1 MHEIFGNQKLLRGP
15 TEMSGKLVKGTRK
28 SKNFSV
34 TFVPGETT
42 KVDDKVYDCLIEEEG
57 SILQILL
64 DSGALIDG
72 KGTAPPSVEEASD
85 TIKEAEKA
93 LLKAEDAM
101 AAARPDEQKEGMKKV
116 KSAQK
121 VLSAAKKESKKAAK

>member
-1 MHEIFGNQKLLRGP
+1 MHEIFGNEKLLKGP
-15 TEMSGKLVKGTRK
+15 TEMSGKLGKGK

-34 TFVPGETT
+34 TFIPEESVSVKDEH
-42 KVDDKVYDCLIEEEG
+42 YDCLINEDG

-72 KGTAPPSVEEASD
+72 RVDSPPSVEEASD
-85 TIKEAEKA
+85 AIKEAEKA

-101 AAARPDEQKEGMKKV
+101 AAARPDEQKSVMKKV
-116 KSAQK
+116 KDAQK
-121 VLSAAKKESKKAAK
+121 VLTAAKKEAKKAAK